1 MKRRWRKPARRTA
14 YGPDH
19 NRLRRI
25 LRPEVEAGMRDCA
38 YCGERIEPGE
48 AWDLG
53 HAENR
58 RYYNGPE
65 HARCNRMTTT
75 RAMRHSREW

>member
-1 MKRRWRKPARRTA
+1 MPSLARRRRGA
-14 YGPDH
+14 DYDPFH
-19 NRLRRI
+19 RRLRAI
-25 LRPEVEAGMRDCA
+25 LRPEVEAGLHLCA

-53 HAENR
+53 HSDNR
-58 RYYNGPE
+58 QFYNGPE

-75 RAMRHSREW
+75 RAMRHSRAW